1 MTERVLKIWQ
11 LERLFFGVFEK
22 MGARHTEKTV
32 FGVIVK
38 NTGKMFDDTYH
49 TIQAPS
55 EGLYKEKGSKFLA
68 FAFPVRTVDEVKA
81 HLDRLRK
88 DYFDARHHCYAYILG
103 PNKDAFRANDDGE
116 PSGTGG
122 RPIYGQLLSADLTDT
137 LIVVVR
143 YFGGILLGASGLAN
157 AYKTAARDAIQ
168 NATVVEKTIDI
179 RYRLHFEYAA
189 MNDVMR
195 IIKDFGLVPRNQDFN
210 LDCRLDVEVRQSE
223 SVRFYDAVMNLRT
236 VRIETL

>member
-1 MTERVLKIWQ
+1 
-11 LERLFFGVFEK
+11 
-22 MGARHTEKTV
+22 
-32 FGVIVK
+32 
-38 NTGKMFDDTYH
+38 MFDDTYR
-49 TIQAPS
+49 TIKGTA

-68 FAFPVRTVDEVKA
+68 FAFPVRTVEEVKS
-81 HLDRLRK
+81 HLDKLRK

-103 PNKDAFRANDDGE
+103 ATKEAWRANDDGE

-157 AYKTAARDAIQ
+157 AYKVAARDAIEH
-168 NATVVEKTIDI
+168 AEIIEKTIDI
-179 RYRLHFEYAA
+179 RYRLHFEYAL

-195 IIKDFGLVPRNQDFN
+195 IIKDYGLTPQNQDFN
-210 LDCRLDVEVRQSE
+210 LDCRLDVEVRQSQ
-223 SVRFYDAVMNLRT
+223 SVRFYDAIANLRA
-236 VRIETL
+236 VKLEQLDHAWVYKIEQ

>member
-1 MTERVLKIWQ
+1 M
-11 LERLFFGVFEK
+11 FE
-22 MGARHTEKTV
+22 
-32 FGVIVK
+32 
-38 NTGKMFDDTYH
+38 DTYK
-49 TIQAPS
+49 TIKGSS

-68 FAFPVRTVDEVKA
+68 FAFPVRSLEEVKS
-81 HLDRLRK
+81 HLDKLRK

-103 PNKDAFRANDDGE
+103 PTKEVWRANDDGE

-157 AYKTAARDAIQ
+157 AYKTAARDAIEH
-168 NATVVEKTIDI
+168 AEIIERTIDI
-179 RYRLHFEYAA
+179 RYRLHFEYAL

-195 IIKDFGLVPRNQDFN
+195 IIKEFGLTPLNQDFN
-210 LDCRLDVEVRQSE
+210 LDCRLDVEVRQSQ
-223 SVRFYDAVMNLRT
+223 SVRFYDAVVNLRA
-236 VRIETL
+236 VRIEVMSCWLPPRLGREQQRANHEAQERPETETRHILP

>member
-1 MTERVLKIWQ
+1 
-11 LERLFFGVFEK
+11 
-22 MGARHTEKTV
+22 
-32 FGVIVK
+32 
-38 NTGKMFDDTYH
+38 MFDDTYR
-49 TIQAPS
+49 TIKGTA

-68 FAFPVRTVDEVKA
+68 FAFPVRTVEEVKN
-81 HLDRLRK
+81 HLDKLHK

-103 PNKDAFRANDDGE
+103 ATKEAWRANDDGE

-157 AYKTAARDAIQ
+157 AYKVAARDAIEH
-168 NATVVEKTIDI
+168 AEIIEKTIDI
-179 RYRLHFEYAA
+179 RYRLHFEYAL

-195 IIKDFGLVPRNQDFN
+195 IIKEFGLTPQNQDFN
-210 LDCRLDVEVRQSE
+210 LDCRLDVEVRQSQ
-223 SVRFYDAVMNLRT
+223 SVRFYDAIANLRA
-236 VRIETL
+236 VKLEQLDHAWVYKIEQ